1 MASIGIKQTR
11 QRCIGRPCLAIAVA
25 ALIAIVWLSP
35 VGLAAD
41 RADSL
46 AESQRV
52 LYAGDPVKAAAI
64 AEQYLAAH
72 PDSAAGRVSLAQA
85 KMAVGDFDLAYRQLS
100 EAVRVDPNNVD
111 ALYHLGK
118 LCTILAQRENEQLFK
133 MAPDHYRV
141 HQLMAESYAAQQNI
155 PQAEEAYQ
163 RALKANPKS
172 VAILNAL
179 GDLKRRELGAAE
191 SALDAPAASR
201 YDEAITYYSQA
212 VKLDPANYD
221 AHYGLG
227 VCYLNSDK
235 ATPAIEHF
243 RKAVQADPRSAVAHL
258 GLGRAM
264 MSAER
269 PAEAVEE
276 LNTAVRLEPRMRQ
289 GFFLLGRAYQML
301 GKTDLAREAL
311 TKERELRQA
320 EFEAAQ
326 DALSAGGAA
335 APSSQSQP

>member
-1 MASIGIKQTR
+1 MPRLAKEPFQQRPARGAS
-11 QRCIGRPCLAIAVA
+11 
-25 ALIAIVWLSP
+25 
-35 VGLAAD
+35 LAAAVVALVAVTFVPPTC
-41 RADSL
+41 RAATADDPL

-52 LYAGDPVKAAAI
+52 LYAGDPIKAARL
-64 AEQYLAAH
+64 AEDYLGAH
-72 PDSAAGRVSLAQA
+72 PKSAAGRVALAQA
-85 KMAVGDFDLAYRQLS
+85 KMAVGDFDTAYRQLS
-100 EAVRVDPNNVD
+100 EAVRIEPGNVD

-118 LCTILAQRENEQLFK
+118 LCTILAQREHEQLFK

-163 RALKANPKS
+163 RALEANPRS

-191 SALDAPAASR
+191 NALDAPSSSR

-212 VKLDPANYD
+212 AKLDPANYD
-221 AHYGLG
+221 SHYGLG
-227 VCYLNSDK
+227 VCYLNSGK
-235 ATPAIEHF
+235 ATQAIDHF
-243 RKAVQADPRSAVAHL
+243 RKAVRADPQSAVAHL
-258 GLGRAM
+258 GMGRAM
-264 MSAER
+264 MTAER
-269 PAEAVEE
+269 PADAVEE
-276 LNTAVRLEPRMRQ
+276 LNAAVRLEPRMRQ

-320 EFEAAQ
+320 EFKAAQ
-326 DALSAGGAA
+326 DALSAGGVTGRGSA
-335 APSSQSQP
+335 QP